1 MKKTMTRLPPRMSEP
16 ADKEEETLAEG
27 TLMSHLVELRNR
39 LFIVFG
45 SVFGVFMVL
54 FPFSKYIFDIA
65 SEPLRAVLP
74 GGQLIATGTASP
86 VIATLKLSF
95 YLSLIIAMPIVLYQL
110 WAFVA
115 PGLYKKEKRFAFP
128 LLATSIAL
136 FYAGLAFAYFVVFP
150 MIFRFLVAFTPD
162 SVSYMPDITDYI
174 GFVMMLVLVF
184 GFAFETPVATVL
196 LVWTGLT
203 TVEKLISSR
212 PYVFLGAFV
221 VGMLLTPPDV
231 VSQIMLAVPVYL
243 LYELGIIMAKLFR
256 PKPVK

>member
-1 MKKTMTRLPPRMSEP
+1 MSMTEN
-16 ADKEEETLAEG
+16 DQEEGLAEG

-39 LFIVFG
+39 LFVMFG
-45 SVFGVFMVL
+45 SVFVVFLGL
-54 FPFSKYIFDIA
+54 FPFSKPIFEFA
-65 SEPLRAVLP
+65 SEPLRTVLP

-95 YLSLIIAMPIVLYQL
+95 YLALMIAMPVVLYQV

-115 PGLYKKEKRFAFP
+115 PGLYRNEKRFAFP
-128 LLATSIAL
+128 LLASSIVL
-136 FYAGLAFAYFVVFP
+136 FYIGLAFAYFVVFP
-150 MIFRFLVAFTPD
+150 LIFNFVVAFTPD

-184 GFAFETPVATVL
+184 GLAFETPVATVL

-203 TVEKLISSR
+203 SVEKLGTAR

-231 VSQIMLAVPVYL
+231 ISQIMLAIPVYL
-243 LYELGIIMAKLFR
+243 LYEIGIIMAKLFR
-256 PKPVK
+256 TRAVK

>member
-1 MKKTMTRLPPRMSEP
+1 MSNS
-16 ADKEEETLAEG
+16 ADNQEEGLAEG

-39 LFIVFG
+39 LFVMFG
-45 SVFGVFMVL
+45 SVFVVFMAL
-54 FPFSKYIFDIA
+54 FPFSKPIFEFV

-95 YLSLIIAMPIVLYQL
+95 YLALMLAMPVVLYQV

-115 PGLYKKEKRFAFP
+115 PGLYKKEKHFAFP
-128 LLATSIAL
+128 LLASSIVL

-150 MIFRFLVAFTPD
+150 LIFKFVVAFTPD

-174 GFVMMLVLVF
+174 GFIMMLVLVF
-184 GFAFETPVATVL
+184 GLAFETPVATVL

-203 TVEKLISSR
+203 TVEKLGAAR

-231 VSQIMLAVPVYL
+231 ISQIMLAIPVYL
-243 LYELGIIMAKLFR
+243 LFEIGIIMAKLFKSR
-256 PKPVK
+256 PVK

>member
-1 MKKTMTRLPPRMSEP
+1 MSATDESP
-16 ADKEEETLAEG
+16 DEGLAEG

-39 LFIVFG
+39 LFIMFG
-45 SVFGVFMVL
+45 SVFAVFLGL
-54 FPFSKYIFDIA
+54 FPFSKPIFEVA

-95 YLSLIIAMPIVLYQL
+95 YLSLMIAMPVILYQV
-110 WAFVA
+110 WSFVA
-115 PGLYKKEKRFAFP
+115 PGLYRKEKRFAFP
-128 LLATSIAL
+128 LLASSIVL
-136 FYAGLAFAYFVVFP
+136 FYIGLAFAYFVVFP
-150 MIFRFLVAFTPD
+150 LIFSFVVAFTPD

-184 GFAFETPVATVL
+184 GLAFETPIATVL
-196 LVWTGLT
+196 IVWTGLT
-203 TVEKLISSR
+203 TVEKLGSAR

-231 VSQIMLAVPVYL
+231 ISQIMLAIPVYL
-243 LYELGIIMAKLFR
+243 LYEIGIIMSKLFKSR
-256 PKPVK
+256 PVK

>member
-1 MKKTMTRLPPRMSEP
+1 MSNS
-16 ADKEEETLAEG
+16 ADNQEEGLAEG

-39 LFIVFG
+39 LFVMFG

-54 FPFSKYIFDIA
+54 FPFSKPIFEFV

-95 YLSLIIAMPIVLYQL
+95 YLALMLAMPIILYQV

-115 PGLYKKEKRFAFP
+115 PGLYKKEKHFAFP
-128 LLATSIAL
+128 LLASSIML

-150 MIFRFLVAFTPD
+150 LIFKFVVAFTPE
-162 SVSYMPDITDYI
+162 SVNYMPDITDYI
-174 GFVMMLVLVF
+174 GFIMMLVLVF
-184 GFAFETPVATVL
+184 GLAFETPVATVL
-196 LVWTGLT
+196 LVWTGIT
-203 TVEKLISSR
+203 TVEKLGSAR
-212 PYVFLGAFV
+212 PYVFLGAGV

-231 VSQIMLAVPVYL
+231 ISQIMLAIPVYL
-243 LYELGIIMAKLFR
+243 LFELGILMAKLFKSR
-256 PKPVK
+256 PVK

>member
-1 MKKTMTRLPPRMSEP
+1 MSEP
-16 ADKEEETLAEG
+16 SSKQEDDQEEGLAEG
-27 TLMSHLVELRNR
+27 TLMSHLMELRNR

-45 SVFGVFMVL
+45 SVFGVFLLL
-54 FPFSKYIFDIA
+54 FPFSKPIFNIA
-65 SEPLRAVLP
+65 SEPLRSVLP

-95 YLSLIIAMPIVLYQL
+95 YLSLMLAMPIVLYQL

-128 LLATSIAL
+128 LLATSIVL
-136 FYAGLAFAYFVVFP
+136 FYCGLAFAYFVVFP
-150 MIFRFLVAFTPD
+150 MIFRFVVAFTPE

-184 GFAFETPVATVL
+184 GLAFETPVATVL

-203 TVEKLISSR
+203 TVKKLATAR
-212 PYVFLGAFV
+212 PYVFLGSFV

-231 VSQIMLAVPVYL
+231 ISQIMLAIPVYL
-243 LYELGIIMAKLFR
+243 LYEVGIIMAKLFR
-256 PKPVK
+256 SGPVK

>member
-1 MKKTMTRLPPRMSEP
+1 MSTS
-16 ADKEEETLAEG
+16 ADNQEEGLAEG

-39 LFIVFG
+39 LFVVFG
-45 SVFGVFMVL
+45 SVFVVFMAL
-54 FPFSKYIFDIA
+54 FPFSKPIFEFV
-65 SEPLRAVLP
+65 SEPLREVLP

-95 YLSLIIAMPIVLYQL
+95 YLALMLAMPVVLYQV

-115 PGLYKKEKRFAFP
+115 PGLYKKEKHFAFP
-128 LLATSIAL
+128 LLASSILL
-136 FYAGLAFAYFVVFP
+136 FYVGLAFAYFVVFP
-150 MIFRFLVAFTPD
+150 LIFKFVVAFTPE

-184 GFAFETPVATVL
+184 GLAFETPVATVL
-196 LVWTGLT
+196 LVWTGIT
-203 TVEKLISSR
+203 SVEKLGTAR

-231 VSQIMLAVPVYL
+231 ISQIMLAIPVYL
-243 LYELGIIMAKLFR
+243 LYELGIIMAKLFKSR
-256 PKPVK
+256 PVK

>member
-1 MKKTMTRLPPRMSEP
+1 MSTS
-16 ADKEEETLAEG
+16 ADNQEEGLAEG

-39 LFIVFG
+39 LFVVFG
-45 SVFGVFMVL
+45 SVFVVFLAL
-54 FPFSKYIFDIA
+54 FPFSKPIFEFV

-95 YLSLIIAMPIVLYQL
+95 YLALMLAMPVVLYQV

-115 PGLYKKEKRFAFP
+115 PGLYKKEKHFAFP
-128 LLATSIAL
+128 LLASSILL
-136 FYAGLAFAYFVVFP
+136 FYVGLAFAYFVVFP
-150 MIFRFLVAFTPD
+150 LIFTFVVAFTPE
-162 SVSYMPDITDYI
+162 SVNYMPDITDYI

-184 GFAFETPVATVL
+184 GLAFETPVATVL
-196 LVWTGLT
+196 LVWTGIT
-203 TVEKLISSR
+203 SVEKLGTAR

-231 VSQIMLAVPVYL
+231 ISQIMLAIPVYL
-243 LYELGIIMAKLFR
+243 LYELGIIMAKLFKSR
-256 PKPVK
+256 PVK

>member
-1 MKKTMTRLPPRMSEP
+1 MSA
-16 ADKEEETLAEG
+16 ADDAPDEGLAEG

-39 LFIVFG
+39 LFIMFG
-45 SVFGVFMVL
+45 SVFAVFMCL
-54 FPFSKYIFDIA
+54 FPFSKPIFEIV
-65 SEPLRAVLP
+65 SEPLRSVLP

-95 YLSLIIAMPIVLYQL
+95 YLSLMIAMPVILYQV

-115 PGLYKKEKRFAFP
+115 PGLYRKEKRFAFP
-128 LLATSIAL
+128 LLASSITL
-136 FYAGLAFAYFVVFP
+136 FYSGLAFAYFVVFP
-150 MIFRFLVAFTPD
+150 LIFSFVVAFTPD

-184 GFAFETPVATVL
+184 GLAFETPVATVL
-196 LVWTGLT
+196 IVWTGLT
-203 TVEKLISSR
+203 TVEKLGTAR

-231 VSQIMLAVPVYL
+231 ISQIMLAVPVYL
-243 LYELGIIMAKLFR
+243 LYELGIILSKLFKSR
-256 PKPVK
+256 PVK